1 MGRAVRG
8 PLKTKP
14 RPALSQ
20 QKISATKL
28 HACSVAAFVIPTE
41 EPAASQL
48 WVRASASSKGSCLLS
63 IHSGM
68 YPEIVRANTSMAWR
82 ASSTVSKPAPILDGA
97 FRCDELESFI
107 DSKKPDGCDRCATR
121 PVRPRLSWRAST
133 KSARQRSGGP
143 CSDSA
148 AAADS
153 FFAAPLVDSSQQAK
167 RIHDHR
173 RVADGLS
180 GWADRNHEQPAG
192 NNGEPDKRERKK
204 EGFKGRHLRTAGFRL
219 PPKGGLPFATGP
231 KSRENLPTAAVYTIH
246 TRVVCPIGHTDIL
259 SSWKASA

>member
-1 MGRAVRG
+1 VLPLRYTAGETMAV
-8 PLKTKP
+8 
-14 RPALSQ
+14 
-20 QKISATKL
+20 
-28 HACSVAAFVIPTE
+28 
-41 EPAASQL
+41 
-48 WVRASASSKGSCLLS
+48 
-63 IHSGM
+63 
-68 YPEIVRANTSMAWR
+68 
-82 ASSTVSKPAPILDGA
+82 
-97 FRCDELESFI
+97 
-107 DSKKPDGCDRCATR
+107 
-121 PVRPRLSWRAST
+121 SWRGST

-192 NNGEPDKRERKK
+192 NNGEPDSRERKE

-231 KSRENLPTAAVYTIH
+231 KSKENLPTAAVYTIH
-246 TRVVCPIGHTDIL
+246 TRVVCPIGHTEIL
-259 SSWKASA
+259 LCWKVSARLMEDRWRVLSRAAVKNRAQPSKRIQGLRCIRWSTD